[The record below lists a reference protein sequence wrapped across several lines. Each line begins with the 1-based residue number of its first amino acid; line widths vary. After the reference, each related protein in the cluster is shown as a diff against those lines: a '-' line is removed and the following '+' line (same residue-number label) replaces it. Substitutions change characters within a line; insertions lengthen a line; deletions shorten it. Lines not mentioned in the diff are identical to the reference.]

1 MREAPPQPLDASLEV
16 LATQDS
22 VVVWVQV
29 GRVRVGEE
37 GKMLGEFLSF
47 FFIFFEWVDIYLLLL
62 MIGIVMFA
70 IKSFLQLSVHQ
81 YEVLPPDKFVPS
93 SGSGLVSFVQFGA
106 VSLPLFIHPS
116 LSLSLSPSNSVPS
129 YDSIFF
135 LSFTETNSLM
145 CLGRDGTQGYC

>member
-116 LSLSLSPSNSVPS
+116 LSLSLPSVPS
-129 YDSIFF
+129 YDSNF
-135 LSFTETNSLM
+135 LSFTETNFLM
-145 CLGRDGTQGYC
+145 GLGRDGTQGYC